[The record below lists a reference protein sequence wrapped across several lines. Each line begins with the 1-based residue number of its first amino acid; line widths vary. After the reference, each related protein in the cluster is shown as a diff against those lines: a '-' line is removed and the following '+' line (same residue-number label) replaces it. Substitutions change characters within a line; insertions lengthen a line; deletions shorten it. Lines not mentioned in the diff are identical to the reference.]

1 MEKQSILLVD
11 DHPENLLVL
20 ERSLEDLDLHL
31 VKATSGNEALSL
43 MLETDFALVLL
54 DVQMPE
60 MDGYE
65 AASLMRQLDQTK
77 NVPIIFVTAI
87 NTADQQVFKGYES
100 GAVDYLFKPIVPEI
114 LCSKVKVFADLHR
127 QRVLIQEQMD
137 EIMTL
142 RGIIPVCATCKRIKN
157 DAGDWESLESYI
169 LEHSEAQFSHGI
181 CSECLIEQY
190 PDMEEELA
198 RDQGAS

>member
-1 MEKQSILLVD
+1 M
-11 DHPENLLVL
+11 
-20 ERSLEDLDLHL
+20 
-31 VKATSGNEALSL
+31 
-43 MLETDFALVLL
+43 
-54 DVQMPE
+54 
-60 MDGYE
+60 
-65 AASLMRQLDQTK
+65 
-77 NVPIIFVTAI
+77 
-87 NTADQQVFKGYES
+87 
-100 GAVDYLFKPIVPEI
+100 
-114 LCSKVKVFADLHR
+114 FADLHR